1 MKKIK
6 IFPAPHM
13 EIRVSVS
20 DEMIKDYKNCV
31 EITKHTGELKNCANC
46 SWNDVRIANIRAC
59 YFGEMHVLQE
69 ETHEKEN

>member
-20 DEMIKDYKNCV
+20 DEMIKDYRECV
-31 EITKHTGELKNCANC
+31 EITKQTGEAKSCDNC
-46 SWNDVRIANIRAC
+46 SWSNIKIANIRAC
-59 YFGEMHVLQE
+59 YLGEMHVLQE